1 MNKKII
7 FFFIIFLTTIVAN
20 SQIDD
25 PRVFR
30 RDLTFQDEL
39 TFGGKLSTNGWGLD
53 IRRGYFVDLRHKY
66 FFEGGFNVIHHPKE
80 YKISSVYFLFRNF
93 VYGKINECYD
103 MKLGYGRQL
112 TLYQKK
118 DLGSIEIRLIA
129 STGADIAMLKPI
141 YYIVVNNNI
150 EQTSKFDVAMQP
162 ATIERKAK
170 FSKGLNET
178 KLNPGIY
185 LKLGTSFEHS
195 KTEKA
200 LSILEFGIEGYYF
213 FYTLDIMAEVENTR
227 LITSLFLSYRFGSL
241 RENHH
246 KKNDLD
252 L

>member
-39 TFGGKLSTNGWGLD
+39 TFGGKLSTNGWGFD

-141 YYIVVNNNI
+141 YYIVINNNI

-170 FSKGLNET
+170 FSKGLNEIT
-178 KLNPGIY
+178 LHPGIY
-185 LKLGTSFEHS
+185 LKLGLNFEFGVRS
-195 KTEKA
+195 TKIKA
-200 LSILEFGIEGYYF
+200 LEIGAG
-213 FYTLDIMAEVENTR
+213 LDVIPMGLSIMASNPNQ
-227 LITSLFLSYRFGSL
+227 ILFPNLYLNFSFGKRF
-241 RENHH
+241 N
-246 KKNDLD
+246 KY
-252 L
+252 